1 MLTAGP
7 NIAPP
12 PAPGMVPGMAPP
24 GMVPPG
30 MVAPGAQMMYSAGY
44 PPGQP
49 GMPQQY

>member
-12 PAPGMVPGMAPP
+12 PAAAMVPPGMAP

-30 MVAPGAQMMYSAGY
+30 GQMMYGAGY
-44 PPGQP
+44 PPAQP
-49 GMPQQY
+49 GYPQQY